1 MKRLKSEVC
10 FVYHFLFNQIKLSV
24 PKLLI
29 YFQQKTLD
37 KKFDLLYFSQIINA
51 EVFKI
56 LKAIHGSSYEAFM
69 MSKLVPVCGDVCSAN
84 LGIDAD
90 TTNEIAKEI
99 DVIINSAAK
108 TTWDTR

>member
-1 MKRLKSEVC
+1 
-10 FVYHFLFNQIKLSV
+10 
-24 PKLLI
+24 
-29 YFQQKTLD
+29 
-37 KKFDLLYFSQIINA
+37 
-51 EVFKI
+51 
-56 LKAIHGSSYEAFM
+56 M
-69 MSKLVPVCGDVCSAN
+69 MSKLVPVCGDVCSEN